1 MSIFLMDVFPTYP
14 PNIIVNAKGITNNL
28 VVLIM
33 SSLLPFH
40 TFILINFLLE
50 GLKTA
55 FKYYVKYGI
64 LLSFKL
70 K

>member
-1 MSIFLMDVFPTYP
+1 MSIFLMDVFPPYP
-14 PNIIVNAKGITNNL
+14 PNIVNAKGITNDL

-40 TFILINFLLE
+40 TFILIKVLLE

-55 FKYYVKYGI
+55 FKYYVK
-64 LLSFKL
+64 
-70 K
+70 